1 MTDITQCSCG
11 IPNSANWHT
20 HVILTRMGETT
31 YSDIYTCDDHF
42 PGYPDG
48 SMSMPEL
55 LGMFQFDNPG
65 MWYVL
70 EFESTHLR

>member
-1 MTDITQCSCG
+1 
-11 IPNSANWHT
+11 
-20 HVILTRMGETT
+20 MGETT